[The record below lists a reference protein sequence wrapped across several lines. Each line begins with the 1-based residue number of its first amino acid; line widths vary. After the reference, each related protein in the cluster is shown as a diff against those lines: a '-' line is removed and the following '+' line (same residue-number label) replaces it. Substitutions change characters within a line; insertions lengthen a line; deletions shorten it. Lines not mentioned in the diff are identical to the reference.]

1 MNMRGRH
8 VLITGGTSGIGREL
22 VKHLIAQNKV
32 SVIARPSK
40 VLDEFRLA
48 FPEVHV
54 FEADLS
60 DLGSVS
66 NAASAIVEEFSAMD
80 VLINN
85 AGIQH
90 TPKFTDADFDVATIQ
105 REIDVN
111 FTSICVLIAKCL
123 PVLSAQKEAVILNI
137 NSGLGLAPKTNSAV
151 YCGTKGGLNLF
162 SQSLRYQLEDTSVRV
177 KQAFLPLVDTNMTKG
192 RGSGKI
198 SAAQAATEIIA
209 GIQAKRPDF
218 GVGKA
223 KLLMRILRM
232 SPSIAKRIMK
242 AA

>member
-1 MNMRGRH
+1 M
-8 VLITGGTSGIGREL
+8 ITGGTSGIGREL

>member
-1 MNMRGRH
+1 MKVQGRH
-8 VLITGGTSGIGREL
+8 ILVTGGTSGIGREL
-22 VKHLIAQNKV
+22 VTRLISDNEV
-32 SVIARPSK
+32 GVIARPSRN
-40 VLDEFRLA
+40 LDEFRLA
-48 FPEVHV
+48 FPEVRV

-60 DLGSVS
+60 DLEQVAY
-66 NAASAIVEEFSAMD
+66 AARAIAQQFSAMD

-85 AGIQH
+85 AGIQY
-90 TPKFTDADFDVATIQ
+90 TPKLLDPEFDVTSIQ

-111 FTSICVLIAKCL
+111 LTSICVLIAKCL

-137 NSGLGLAPKTNSAV
+137 NSGLGLAPKTSSAV

-162 SQSLRYQLEDTSVRV
+162 SQSLRYQLEHTNVRV
-177 KQAFLPLVDTNMTKG
+177 AQAFLPLVDTKMTRG

-198 SAAQAATEIIA
+198 SSAQAASEIIA
-209 GIQAKRPDF
+209 GLEAKCDDF

-223 KLLMRILRM
+223 KLLMRLLRL
-232 SPSIAKRIMK
+232 SPSFAKRIMK